1 MKWSNSY
8 TFVHIPVEETF
19 VTFSAAN
26 STICTMNSVLFLY
39 VKDNTSAFLP
49 FPIISSSPSSH
60 KPAYFFFLKSVCSY
74 NLTSFKIT
82 MFTSFLIQNL
92 LIRVL
97 YIQYSCPL
105 YCLPFSSLNFLQSDF
120 YSVSFTDKALTKVT
134 GILFLFKLMEMIILS
149 VYLIF
154 FSKTCLQFTI

>member
-19 VTFSAAN
+19 FTFSTAN
-26 STICTMNSVLFLY
+26 STICTMNSVLFLMWR
-39 VKDNTSAFLP
+39 TTHLP
-49 FPIISSSPSSH
+49 FFLFLSFLLPLHHINLLI
-60 KPAYFFFLKSVCSY
+60 FFLKSICSY

-120 YSVSFTDKALTKVT
+120 YSLSFTDKALTKVT
-134 GILFLFKLMEMIILS
+134 GILFLFKLMEMIILC

-154 FSKTCLQFTI
+154 FSKTCLQFTL